1 MYVVSNKWSGSS
13 PFFQH
18 FSLGLHVA
26 IKKCQDLA
34 RDDKFFF
41 VLMSYSCI

>member
-13 PFFQH
+13 PFFNIFLSVYTWQ
-18 FSLGLHVA
+18 S
-26 IKKCQDLA
+26 KCQDLA
-34 RDDKFFF
+34 CDDKFFF